1 MDIKGSHRRTLRY
14 STDRRKV
21 MRHTKI
27 IAVIAGVLACAAV
40 QTEQVQAGDVYKYVD
55 EKGTTLYTDK
65 PIPGAVLVSAGS
77 QRPPEVASRTYAAT
91 QAATNSQLATSN
103 QRIAD
108 SQNNARVSSTVA
120 KDLEDQ
126 RKENCKKA
134 RDQYQLSISRTR
146 LYRPGAD
153 GQPQYLSAEEVDKA
167 RIEAV
172 KQVEAIC
179 GPQG

>member
-1 MDIKGSHRRTLRY
+1 
-14 STDRRKV
+14 

-27 IAVIAGVLACAAV
+27 LAVIAGVLSCALV

-65 PIPGAVLVSAGS
+65 PIPGAVLVSTGS
-77 QRPPEVASRTYAAT
+77 QRPPEVAARTNASN
-91 QAATNSQLATSN
+91 QAASSSQLAASN

-108 SQNNARVSSTVA
+108 AQNDARVSATVA
-120 KDLEDQ
+120 KDLEAQ

-134 RDQYQLSISRTR
+134 REQYQVTVTAYR
-146 LYRPGAD
+146 LYKTGPD
-153 GQPQYLSAEEVDKA
+153 GQRQYMTAEEIDKA
-167 RIEAV
+167 RLNSAKE
-172 KQVEAIC
+172 VEAIC